1 MGCFCTKHE
10 EVVETQSVFIMRR
23 ALQLLVRVNYISIVH
38 CRKTYSMRLRKSVR
52 AKLRPSVFTVNIRA
66 DK

>member
-23 ALQLLVRVNYISIVH
+23 ALQLLVRVTVIALLI
-38 CRKTYSMRLRKSVR
+38 
-52 AKLRPSVFTVNIRA
+52 AGKLTP
-66 DK
+66 

>member
-23 ALQLLVRVNYISIVH
+23 AHCSETIIIAWIAN